1 MYVLKIILQIG
12 ENGWSNFLLRPA
24 RKRKFEGRTVGQIME
39 ENKDYKEENDR
50 LANTISNMKLDI
62 EDYDRLKVEYKEQNK
77 KLAELFDNGI
87 IDASGI

>member
-1 MYVLKIILQIG
+1 
-12 ENGWSNFLLRPA
+12 
-24 RKRKFEGRTVGQIME
+24 ME

-62 EDYDRLKVEYKEQNK
+62 EDYDRLKVEYEEQNK

-87 IDASGI
+87 IDASGDIVDHSGQ